1 MHFQERGTIKES
13 FDGSN
18 MLSVMPR
25 VSQKQKIVT
34 MLLPMDQLVYP
45 LEMDGKQARGR
56 MIVAP

>member
-25 VSQKQKIVT
+25 VSQKQKKVT
-34 MLLPMDQLVYP
+34 IFLPMDQLVYP
-45 LEMDGKQARGR
+45 LEMGGKQVRGR
-56 MIVAP
+56 KTVAL